1 MSSPEVLSYIA
12 GFLDGDGCIN
22 VQLVRRK
29 DYRLGYQIRPSITFF
44 QKQKHRAFLEWL
56 QSVLGAGS
64 IRERKD
70 GMSEYGVVDVKS
82 VERILTQLKPYIRLK
97 QKQCDLML
105 EIVAELKY
113 SAHLSPQDFLT
124 LARKVDV
131 FEELNASKKRT
142 IKSSQVAEF
151 MRVQHILI
159 P

>member
-1 MSSPEVLSYIA
+1 MLSPEVLSYIA

-44 QKQKHRAFLEWL
+44 QKQKHRRFLEWL
-56 QSVLGAGS
+56 RSVLRAGF

-70 GMSEYGVVDVKS
+70 GMSEYSVVDVKS
-82 VERILTQLKPYIRLK
+82 VEQVLRQLHPYLRLK
-97 QKQCDLML
+97 QQQCDLAL
-105 EIVAELKY
+105 TIVEEIKH
-113 SAHLSPQDFLT
+113 SAHLSPQDFLR
-124 LARKVDV
+124 LAQKVDV
-131 FEELNASKKRT
+131 FEELNDSKKRT

-151 MRVQHILI
+151 MRVRHILI

>member
-29 DYRLGYQIRPSITFF
+29 DYRLGYQIRPSVTFF
-44 QKQKHRAFLEWL
+44 QKQKHRPFLEWL
-56 QSVLGAGS
+56 RSVLQAGC

-70 GMSEYGVVDVKS
+70 GMSEYCVVEVKS
-82 VERILTQLKPYIRLK
+82 VEQVLRQLHPYLRLK
-97 QKQCDLML
+97 QKQCGLAL
-105 EIVAELKY
+105 EIVVELKN
-113 SAHLSPQDFLT
+113 SARLSPQDFLH
-124 LARKVDV
+124 LAEKVDV
-131 FEELNASKKRT
+131 FAELNDSKKRT

-151 MRVQHILI
+151 MRVRHILI

>member
-1 MSSPEVLSYIA
+1 MSSPEVLSYVA

-29 DYRLGYQIRPSITFF
+29 DYRLGYQIRPSVTFF

-56 QSVLGAGS
+56 QSVFQAGY

-70 GMSEYGVVDVKS
+70 GMSEYSVVDVKS
-82 VERILTQLKPYIRLK
+82 VDQILAQLRPYIRLK
-97 QKQCDLML
+97 QRQCDLVL
-105 EIVAELKY
+105 EIVAELKH
-113 SAHLSPQDFLT
+113 SSRLSPQDFLT

-131 FEELNASKKRT
+131 FEELNDSKKRT

-151 MRVQHILI
+151 MGVQHILI

>member
-1 MSSPEVLSYIA
+1 MSPEVLSYIA

-44 QKQKHRAFLEWL
+44 QKRKHRAFLEWL
-56 QSVLGAGS
+56 QSVFQVGS

-70 GMSEYGVVDVKS
+70 GMSEYSVVDVKA
-82 VERILTQLKPYIRLK
+82 VEQVLSQLRPYIRLK
-97 QKQCDLML
+97 QKQCDLVL
-105 EIVAELKY
+105 EIVAELKH
-113 SAHLSPQDFLT
+113 SARLSPQDFLA

-131 FEELNASKKRT
+131 FAELNDSKKRT

-151 MRVQHILI
+151 MRVRHILI